1 MKLIDIINASNE
13 ITQISIVV
21 DFHGMPFASSTH
33 FAPYFFDGV
42 DDEILEASVVD
53 LWVKDGTLMLRLKTN
68 EAE

>member
-33 FAPYFFDGV
+33 FAPYFLDGV

-53 LWVKDGTLMLRLKTN
+53 LCQKCKRTSV
-68 EAE
+68 